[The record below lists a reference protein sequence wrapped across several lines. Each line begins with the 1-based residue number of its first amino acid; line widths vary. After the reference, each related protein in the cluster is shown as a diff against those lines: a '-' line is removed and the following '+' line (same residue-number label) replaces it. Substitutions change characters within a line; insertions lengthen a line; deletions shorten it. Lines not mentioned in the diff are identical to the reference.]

1 MSEYLSKTRKEYQK
15 GALDIDSVESCPY
28 QQFKL
33 WFDQASSSEV
43 EEPNACALATVGAD
57 LQPSVRMVLLKG
69 IDPADSVTQRGFI
82 FFSNYQSRKGH
93 DLELNNRA
101 ALSFYWPSL
110 ERQVRLEGVV
120 EKVSAAESDLY
131 FASRPRDS
139 QLGSAVSAQSALA
152 KSREQLEHA
161 LDELRRVV
169 GSGPVPRPVH
179 WGGYRL
185 VPKVFEFWQ
194 GRENRLHDRIRF
206 SKGNSKQWQIDRL
219 WP

>member
-1 MSEYLSKTRKEYQK
+1 MSDYLSKTRKEYQK
-15 GALDIDSVESCPY
+15 GALDIDSVDSCPFK
-28 QQFKL
+28 QFKL
-33 WFDQASSSEV
+33 WFDQASASEPH
-43 EEPNACALATVGAD
+43 EPNACALATVGAD

-69 IDPADSVTQRGFI
+69 IDPVDCDKQRGFI

-93 DLELNNRA
+93 DLEINNRA
-101 ALSFYWPSL
+101 ALVFYWASL

-120 EKVSAAESDLY
+120 ERVSAAESDLY

-139 QLGSAVSAQSALA
+139 QLGSAVSAQSSLA
-152 KSREQLEHA
+152 RSRDELEQA

-169 GSGPVPRPVH
+169 GSGPVARPLH

-206 SKGNSKQWQIDRL
+206 SKENDNQWQIERL